1 MKIFYK
7 EVDLRNILGYSN
19 KTRYRFLYGFDIDIK
34 NESIDQSCSE
44 LIDYRI
50 KKSISVNG

>member
-50 KKSISVNG
+50 KKKALV